1 MAGVRN
7 MKTFF
12 SDNFTEFGL
21 AIGVA
26 VSILVSTVASLS
38 EWVANPGGSFHDD
51 DGTNWHFVLETAWS
65 WLIPTFMYTVVAV
78 SIVHLL
84 WISTAWVIN
93 KVTNKED

>member
-1 MAGVRN
+1 

-12 SDNFTEFGL
+12 RDNFTEFGL

-26 VSILVSTVASLS
+26 VSILVSTVASVS
-38 EWVANPGGSFHDD
+38 EWVANPGGIFHDVN
-51 DGTNWHFVLETAWS
+51 GTNWQFVLETAWS